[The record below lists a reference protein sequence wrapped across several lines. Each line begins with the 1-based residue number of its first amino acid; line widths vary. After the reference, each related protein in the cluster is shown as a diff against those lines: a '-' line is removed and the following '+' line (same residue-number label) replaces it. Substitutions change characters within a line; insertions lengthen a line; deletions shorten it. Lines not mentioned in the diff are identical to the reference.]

1 MKQAPGLG
9 GGNSLMFLYNS
20 LSMDPKHQ
28 NKEVKESSNYS
39 GKPFLRPANTKIFID
54 FLKKTFGILKIISK
68 YIGHCTTAEA
78 VCVCFCR
85 DGRKFPLALGKLARF
100 IH

>member
-1 MKQAPGLG
+1 M
-9 GGNSLMFLYNS
+9 
-20 LSMDPKHQ
+20 
-28 NKEVKESSNYS
+28 
-39 GKPFLRPANTKIFID
+39 
-54 FLKKTFGILKIISK
+54 ISK

-85 DGRKFPLALGKLARF
+85 DRRKFPLALGKLARF